1 MPLLI
6 WLPGSSYYAVGLGEQ
21 GGPPGRPG
29 LGRPEDG
36 EGSGKNG

>member
-1 MPLLI
+1 MPLHI
-6 WLPGSSYYAVGLGEQ
+6 CLPGSSYCAVGLSEQ

-36 EGSGKNG
+36 EGSGKIG